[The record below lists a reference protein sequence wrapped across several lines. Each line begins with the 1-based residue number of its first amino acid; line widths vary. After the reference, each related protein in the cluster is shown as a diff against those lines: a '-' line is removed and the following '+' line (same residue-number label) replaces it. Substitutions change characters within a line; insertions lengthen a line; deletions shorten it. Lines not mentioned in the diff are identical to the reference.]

1 MTKKELLD
9 EMLRGNCILFGEF
22 TLPSGKVTNYYID
35 IKSVISSPR
44 VLKLISKLVQEK
56 TKSIEFD
63 KIVALELWAVLI
75 ATTISLEIQKPL
87 VILSTKENENEQIIG
102 NIKAGDRLILIHDI
116 TTTGETVLKAIKK
129 LENLETTIKGVIVI
143 VDRNEGAKEKI
154 EKKGYS
160 FIPLLTTSEILNT
173 QTSKSDRT

>member
-116 TTTGETVLKAIKK
+116 TT
-129 LENLETTIKGVIVI
+129 NLETTIKGVIVI